1 MRIRQAGRPGKR
13 RYAKLVKRYDSSSR
27 RARDERK
34 APASARFVVGIAV
47 VAVFLFQLAGGAVAE
62 EADAAYWINVL
73 RESPSEACSVARAAL
88 IAMGTEALPALIAA
102 CGDENDWV
110 RWEAVNALG
119 SIAHQ
124 EPEATIVAI
133 PAISSVALTDD
144 NSHPRWRSLYALACF
159 PQETID
165 VSIIPLL
172 LGGLKDPAP
181 EHQWRAAVALAYFG
195 QQVAVPM
202 LNEGVER
209 EESYEKWEAIYCLGF
224 VHDET
229 SIARLIEV
237 MLDLEQE
244 ARIRQESALVLGRIG
259 ALTAGPALVKA
270 LSDPEDGVRWR
281 AASSLAR
288 LGNASA
294 LPDLQIAYEAETDEF
309 AKEQIS
315 RAIEILVATPSS

>member
-1 MRIRQAGRPGKR
+1 MNICQAGRPGR
-13 RYAKLVKRYDSSSR
+13 RGYAKPGEACGSSSR
-27 RARDERK
+27 HAGDEQE
-34 APASARFVVGIAV
+34 APAPARFMIGIAL
-47 VAVFLFQLAGGAVAE
+47 VAVFLFQFAGGAVAE

-73 RESPSEACSVARAAL
+73 RESPSEACSIARAEL
-88 IAMGTEALPALIAA
+88 IAMGTGALPALIAA
-102 CGDENDWV
+102 CRDENDWV

-124 EPEATIVAI
+124 EPAASIVAI
-133 PAISSVALTDD
+133 PAMSSVALTDD

-165 VSIIPLL
+165 ASIIPLL

-181 EHQWRAAVALAYFG
+181 EHKWRATVALAYFG

-202 LNEGVER
+202 LNEGVKR
-209 EESYEKWEAIYCLGF
+209 KDSYEKWEAIYCLGF

-229 SIARLIEV
+229 SIACLIEV

-244 ARIRQESALVLGRIG
+244 TRIRQESALVLGRIG
-259 ALTAGPALVKA
+259 ALTSGPALVEA
-270 LSDPEDGVRWR
+270 LRDPEPGVRWR

-288 LGNASA
+288 LESASA
-294 LPDLQIAYEAETDEF
+294 LTDLQIAYEAETDEF
-309 AKEQIS
+309 AQEQIS
-315 RAIEILVATPSS
+315 RAIEILMAVPSS